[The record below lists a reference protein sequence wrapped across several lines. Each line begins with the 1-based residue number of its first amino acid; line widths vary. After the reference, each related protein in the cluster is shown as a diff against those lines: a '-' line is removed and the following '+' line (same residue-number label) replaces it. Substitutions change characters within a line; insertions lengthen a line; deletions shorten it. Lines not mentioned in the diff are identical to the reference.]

1 MGDPFWS
8 YGGTPEHTHHVPLP
22 IAVGVVGQR
31 NQLNNT
37 ELSRQDS
44 KLRERGSERDR
55 KQKVPGR
62 VERPVPRSGL
72 DGYRKLCCGGST
84 AAGPSIWLI
93 QTDDKRQTTDDY
105 DKHWEPLFRVRF
117 GGVPAHDRLA
127 SGVCR
132 TLGPRLEVQ
141 TDIQTDERNTL
152 YQTQFYLQPAHHWV
166 PQASL
171 LGAPGFPESPLR
183 INVYVNISNM
193 SVLLCFN

>member
-37 ELSRQDS
+37 EWSRQDS

-72 DGYRKLCCGGST
+72 DGCRKLCCGGST

-152 YQTQFYLQPAHHWV
+152 YQTQFYLQPAHHW
-166 PQASL
+166 AHKL
-171 LGAPGFPESPLR
+171 LHWEHLAFQSPH
-183 INVYVNISNM
+183 
-193 SVLLCFN
+193 

>member
-1 MGDPFWS
+1 MFGSEEASEIASKRYQAAWNAQCPGQVW
-8 YGGTPEHTHHVPLP
+8 T
-22 IAVGVVGQR
+22 AVGSLAAEVKR
-31 NQLNNT
+31 
-37 ELSRQDS
+37 SRAFCR
-44 KLRERGSERDR
+44 L
-55 KQKVPGR
+55 
-62 VERPVPRSGL
+62 
-72 DGYRKLCCGGST
+72 T
-84 AAGPSIWLI
+84 
-93 QTDDKRQTTDDY
+93 QTDDERQTTDDC

-193 SVLLCFN
+193 SVLLCFNNCVQKL